1 MTYEFILIY
10 SRGITRQMKE
20 RIYINFHLQI
30 VPRKSEIFQEDIY
43 PETAAPAPALT
54 GKY

>member
-1 MTYEFILIY
+1 
-10 SRGITRQMKE
+10 MKE
-20 RIYINFHLQI
+20 PIYINFHLQI